1 MPPVTRSQTAA
12 AARAA
17 AAAAAAAS
25 AARPVS
31 SSSSSSSSPRA
42 ASRAASSA
50 ASRRPLRIDTIAM
63 ARDSA
68 RQAFLDN
75 RAARNGLQNAL
86 VQNIARLA
94 RINVPR
100 NSRRNA
106 NTRAIATLESNIR
119 SLYNVNSELLQY
131 FDVNQLLYFGRTSL
145 YENYYYRRLELT
157 YGIPIID
164 KFSDLCEEI
173 ITIRTSGSS
182 PDIITQQYRDMFAYL
197 SQLLSELTID
207 MTSIKNKTRV
217 KQTIVNEILFY
228 VANEKTMI
236 TNLITHLTS
245 IRSSITTA
253 SVRADLNQLV
263 GDLNSRLTSLNTIT
277 RNVLVSHFSKP
288 EFEIV
293 RHRVLTVLKCIKTI
307 IYTFMVLLAYLLI
320 NVATT
325 NSDQIFNNTMTNM
338 FEAISAFTYI
348 ININDTTATNYATTL
363 DTAIAVQ
370 NSIYHNLITLIT
382 PFIQTRMN
390 ILGHVTLPREIQ
402 RNIRVERQPIR
413 AQATIARIAE
423 NARIAA
429 ERLAAAR
436 IATRARIAENQRIA
450 AARAARDAARDAA
463 RAARDASRAARDAS
477 RAAPR
482 GVSIRAS
489 SQVPAGPS
497 VSVLPDLTSMMSV
510 DSAADATFNNQFYN
524 DTNDQYKRSR
534 SLMTLLKPKYTEYSK
549 TFTLDTDR
557 KHIGAILNTK
567 YKTYFN
573 TDDRVTGRATNIQTI
588 KHVVGNSIASL
599 FGRYIKFNEDI
610 KFNDLSKY
618 FVCNYTLVPN
628 AAAGGQRYTLDRQS
642 GIDAGGL
649 RRDFINSLINELF
662 EKKIFITRDGTQ
674 KYFLNPDFKF
684 TDEFIFIIRSIV
696 SDQTWVPDINVEMPR
711 FYKFIGVLLTFL
723 LVNNCGITH
732 NLSSYLIANFYTPNS
747 STFNEI
753 DYVYFMLQDFP
764 AYATSILNLLKD
776 PDNIE
781 YVYIG
786 VNDYYKLTDTA
797 DEDLTSDNIE
807 EFLKNVSKF
816 MMTKTMLRKD
826 LEITSS
832 GSTYDRYITHAT
844 NIHKWFIEGIPR
856 EIKNELQRVNFTLKS
871 TTSFLVAPSMSQEI
885 VNSLI
890 ANFTST
896 MNSRIQSMNA
906 TNKAIHTQFKTLF
919 INYVLKQKPGQTEDE
934 FFKFMT
940 SLLLYWSGS
949 AFYKDNERYRID
961 INNALSNNHLP
972 QSHTCFFAID
982 IPNYRGATP
991 DDIGNRLY
999 EKIKMAVTNVEQG
1012 IGLAGGCGS
1021 MLLRHSR

>member
-1 MPPVTRSQTAA
+1 MPPVTRSQTA

-17 AAAAAAAS
+17 AAAAAAA
-25 AARPVS
+25 RPAS

-50 ASRRPLRIDTIAM
+50 TSRRPLRIDTIAM

-68 RQAFLDN
+68 RQSFLDN

-86 VQNIARLA
+86 VQNIAQLA

-100 NSRRNA
+100 NSRRSA

-182 PDIITQQYRDMFAYL
+182 PAIITQQYRDMFAYL

-245 IRSSITTA
+245 IRSSITTV
-253 SVRADLNQLV
+253 SIRADLNQLV

-277 RNVLVSHFSKP
+277 RDVLVSHFSKP

-293 RHRVLTVLKCIKTI
+293 RHRVLTVLKCIKTL

-320 NVATT
+320 NVSTT
-325 NSDQIFNNTMTNM
+325 NADQILNNTMTYM

-382 PFIQTRMN
+382 PVIQTQMN
-390 ILGHVTLPREIQ
+390 VLGHVTLPREIQ
-402 RNIRVERQPIR
+402 RNIRVARQPIR

-429 ERLAAAR
+429 ERLAA
-436 IATRARIAENQRIA
+436 TRARIAENARIA
-450 AARAARDAARDAA
+450 AERLAARAARDAA
-463 RAARDASRAARDAS
+463 RAARDAS

-489 SQVPAGPS
+489 SQVPAGPT

-557 KHIGAILNTK
+557 KRIGAILNTK

-573 TDDRVTGRATNIQTI
+573 TDDRVTGRAINIQTI

-610 KFNDLSKY
+610 KFNDLDKY
-618 FVCNYTLVPN
+618 FVCNYTLVSS

-696 SDQTWVPDINVEMPR
+696 SDHTWVPDINVEMPR

-856 EIKNELQRVNFTLKS
+856 EIKNKLQRVNFTLKS
-871 TTSFLVAPSMSQEI
+871 TTSYLVAPSMSQEI

-896 MNSRIQSMNA
+896 MDSHIQSMGA
-906 TNKAIHTQFKTLF
+906 TKKANHTRFKTLF
-919 INYVLKQKPGQTEDE
+919 IDYVLKQKPGQTEDE